1 MGTPLCLIVDKEAA
15 IRGYLKTILE
25 RQQFRTLEAENA
37 VEAFKI
43 VQKLR
48 GGVDLLLSEI
58 SMPGDMDGV
67 DLAYSLK
74 YSFPAIRVILTSAYA
89 DTEARK
95 HSAADFVFLQ
105 KPFGLESLLTAID
118 RALTPG
124 QKVLIA
130 SAGSTR

>member
-89 DTEARK
+89 NTEAHKRS
-95 HSAADFVFLQ
+95 SADVVFLE
-105 KPFGLESLLTAID
+105 KPFRLDSLLAAID
-118 RALTPG
+118 TALASG
-124 QKVLIA
+124 QKVRAALAA
-130 SAGSTR
+130 SAR